1 LQFPYPA
8 VLDRWPAFF
17 LFVMFAW
24 MELVWSGRDVPA
36 QLAMAILLYSAW
48 SWLGMLAFGRETWL
62 ARADMFSAVF
72 GIFSRFAPL
81 TSAPDHKGGLRLRIP
96 GSGLISDQ
104 VPSPA
109 TMLLVVAL
117 LATVTF
123 DGLLETPLW
132 ARIDVAIIDTPDE
145 SFLWSVLHLSEA
157 AALRWAHTLG
167 LVLFVG
173 FFAAAYI
180 LFCKLMAWASGTK
193 EETLALAQRFVFTLL
208 PISIAYHIAHYFSYL
223 VNGSQLVIPLLSDPF
238 GFGWDLFSTAAYK
251 PDIGFVGPLLQWYVA
266 VGAIVVGHVI
276 AVYLA
281 HVKALTV
288 FGAPRVAVRSQL
300 PIVVFMVGYTM
311 LSLWILSQPIVETRP
326 AA

>member
-1 LQFPYPA
+1 
-8 VLDRWPAFF
+8 
-17 LFVMFAW
+17 
-24 MELVWSGRDVPA
+24 
-36 QLAMAILLYSAW
+36 
-48 SWLGMLAFGRETWL
+48 
-62 ARADMFSAVF
+62 MFSAMF

-96 GSGLISDQ
+96 GIGLISDQ

-157 AALRWAHTLG
+157 AALRWAHSLG

-193 EETLALAQRFVFTLL
+193 EETLALARRFVFTLL

-223 VNGSQLVIPLLSDPF
+223 VNGGQLVIPLLSDPF
-238 GFGWDLFSTAAYK
+238 GFGWDLFGTAAYK

-281 HVKALTV
+281 HVKALTA
-288 FGAPRVAVRSQL
+288 FGAPRVALRSQI

-311 LSLWILSQPIVETRP
+311 LSLWIISQPIVETSP